1 MAESSIAGPTHRVK
15 RQLTVVAEA
24 EGFARWGTSS
34 CNGRAAGR
42 ANGTAVFT
50 QQARQLEGIGKGG
63 EGENGLREF
72 DSSSLWTPFTTVRHY
87 SFPL

>member
-1 MAESSIAGPTHRVK
+1 MGTGDDGMREEAG
-15 RQLTVVAEA
+15 
-24 EGFARWGTSS
+24 GFAHFGTSS

-42 ANGTAVFT
+42 PDGTAVFT
-50 QQARQLEGIGKGG
+50 QRARQLEGIGKGD

-72 DSSSLWTPFTTVRHY
+72 ESSSLRTPFTTVRHY